1 MVMTETITRIVVPID
16 FSAHSDRALRYATA
30 LADRFNAAVEV
41 LHVVEDPFVSG
52 AWSPEA
58 IAPNIPELLAD
69 LVAAARGKL
78 DDLKAAAVDK
88 GVRLKITVLTSV
100 VSGRPADTIANY
112 ARTER
117 FDLIVMGTH
126 GRTGLSH
133 ALLGSVAERV
143 VRTAACPVMTVR
155 ETAAPAREKEP
166 VATAAVA

>member
-1 MVMTETITRIVVPID
+1 
-16 FSAHSDRALRYATA
+16 
-30 LADRFNAAVEV
+30 VEV

-58 IAPNIPELLAD
+58 VAPNIPELLAD

-78 DDLKAAAVDK
+78 DELKAAAIRR
-88 GVRLKITVLTSV
+88 GVRLETTVLTTV
-100 VSGRPADTIANY
+100 VTGKPATSITDY
-112 ARTER
+112 AQTER

-143 VRTAACPVMTVR
+143 VRKAPCPVLTVR
-155 ETAAPAREKEP
+155 ETTLPEREHAAAA
-166 VATAAVA
+166 ATTAV